1 MEMRLFALR
10 RYRKGP
16 LIKDQFGDVIY
27 LDNKTEAKRLRDR
40 LGGDAVVTLGP
51 DHKMY
56 EGRM

>member
-10 RYRKGP
+10 KNRKGP
-16 LIKDQFGDVIY
+16 LVKDQFGDVIY

-40 LGGDAVVTLGP
+40 LGGNTVVTLGP

-56 EGRM
+56 EGGM